1 MRNSVL
7 SIGAAAGAL
16 LVTHLAQAHSFVCAK
31 TVNGTNMLE
40 VDTFPVTL
48 SYALTAT
55 NSHATSA
62 STAQSATDAA
72 LASLGFTFEPA
83 APFTLPVG
91 GSVTDTFDVVLQ
103 SPEECM
109 DLAAKD
115 GVADDRFVNTFVV
128 AWDRAS
134 TECSATVIC
143 KAPPPPPPP
152 EAGGATRTPGF
163 FKTHEQALSACLAE
177 GAIDLGSVSA
187 DSMESALGILWGS
200 PASFDTG
207 EKRGDLDRARFLLAR
222 QLLVA
227 TCNVRLF
234 DSQPDP
240 NDLIAQATAALA
252 GTDCQLML
260 NLAGELDAFN
270 NSGDEIDFPDG
281 FVAGPATPRHAA
293 GMADDPTTPSG
304 EMCGG

>member
-16 LVTHLAQAHSFVCAK
+16 LVTHLAQAHSFVCEK
-31 TVNGTNMLE
+31 TVNGTTMLE
-40 VDTFPVTL
+40 VDTFPMTL
-48 SYALTAT
+48 SYTLTAT

-62 STAQSATDAA
+62 STAQSATDAM

-91 GSVTDTFDVVLQ
+91 GSATDTFDVTLQ
-103 SPEECM
+103 SPEDCM
-109 DLAAKD
+109 DLAGKD
-115 GVADDRFVNTFVV
+115 GVADDRFINTFVV
-128 AWDRAS
+128 AWDRGS

-152 EAGGATRTPGF
+152 TGGATRTPGF
-163 FKTHEQALSACLAE
+163 FKTHEDALSQCLAE
-177 GAIDLGSVSA
+177 GSIDLGSVTV

-227 TCNVRLF
+227 TCNTRLF
-234 DSQPDP
+234 GTQTDP

-260 NLAGELDAFN
+260 DLAGKLDAFN
-270 NSGDEIDFPDG
+270 NSGDEEDFPEG
-281 FVAGPATPRHAA
+281 FAAGPASPRHAA
-293 GMADDPTTPSG
+293 GIADDPTTPSG